1 MPGAPSAVRLGLAT
15 AGRSAA
21 RVGSLEKA
29 AQLDVDQK
37 KNEKKKKKEYDVCE
51 QQQPHAVF
59 QASFFG
65 KCHQKKQNKTAHLF
79 FKLPICWMSADGN
92 AEEQHLHPRQHLCR
106 KQLLATHD

>member
-1 MPGAPSAVRLGLAT
+1 MRLGLAT

-37 KNEKKKKKEYDVCE
+37 KNEKNKTEYDVCE

-59 QASFFG
+59 QASFLG
-65 KCHQKKQNKTAHLF
+65 KCHQKKQNKTAYLF
-79 FKLPICWMSADGN
+79 FKLPIC
-92 AEEQHLHPRQHLCR
+92 
-106 KQLLATHD
+106 

>member
-1 MPGAPSAVRLGLAT
+1 MRLGLAT

-37 KNEKKKKKEYDVCE
+37 KKMKRKKKTEYDVCE

-59 QASFFG
+59 QASFLG
-65 KCHQKKQNKTAHLF
+65 KCHQKKQNKTAYLF
-79 FKLPICWMSADGN
+79 FKLPIC
-92 AEEQHLHPRQHLCR
+92 
-106 KQLLATHD
+106 